1 MGSVITR
8 VLKCGR
14 GRQRR
19 EHQENGGVR
28 KTQSKELALKV
39 EERGRD
45 PENSWDPEAGKAR

>member
-39 EERGRD
+39 EEWGRD
-45 PENSWDPEAGKAR
+45 RENSWDPEAGKAR